1 MFIKAKGSP
10 PGAGRKP
17 RQWGRPGVAASLTAG
32 LGIMLTTTLAQADGS
47 WENPEQIRGAVAA
60 FVKAHLPGNAAQAHV
75 AVQGPAPGLR
85 FPACRQMRMGF
96 FGYSN
101 PYGNQTVAVTCTTPS
116 AWTIYIPVQLVMNQ
130 AVVVA
135 ARPLG
140 AGTVL
145 AADDLSII
153 RRNASNLA
161 GSAVVDP
168 QLAVGQVLRF
178 GVAAG
183 QPILASM
190 LDAPEVVHAGQ
201 EITLIA
207 EGDGVRI
214 STIAKAMENGR
225 PGQTILVRN
234 NSSGKVIRG
243 TVDQAGAVL
252 VPF

>member
-1 MFIKAKGSP
+1 MFIKAKRSP
-10 PGAGRKP
+10 PGAGRKLSP
-17 RQWGRPGVAASLTAG
+17 CGRPGVAASLAAG
-32 LGIMLTTTLAQADGS
+32 LGILLTAALAQADS
-47 WENPEQIRGAVAA
+47 PWENPEQIRGAVAA
-60 FVKAHLPGNAAQAHV
+60 FVKAHLPANAVQAQIV
-75 AVQGPAPGLR
+75 VQGPAAGLR
-85 FPACRQMRMGF
+85 FPACGRMRMGF
-96 FGYSN
+96 FGYGN
-101 PYGNQTVAVTCTTPS
+101 PYGSQTVAVSCTAPS
-116 AWTIYIPVQLVMNQ
+116 PWTIYIPVQLVMNQ

-153 RRNASNLA
+153 QRNASNLA
-161 GSAVVDP
+161 GSAVVNP

-243 TVDQAGAVL
+243 TVDRAGAVL

>member
-1 MFIKAKGSP
+1 VFIKAKRSP
-10 PGAGRKP
+10 PGAGRKLRP
-17 RQWGRPGVAASLTAG
+17 CGRPGVAASLAAG
-32 LGIMLTTTLAQADGS
+32 LGILLTAALAQADS
-47 WENPEQIRGAVAA
+47 PWENPEQIRGAVAA
-60 FVKAHLPGNAAQAHV
+60 FVKAHLPANAVQAQIV
-75 AVQGPAPGLR
+75 VQGPAAGLR
-85 FPACRQMRMGF
+85 FPACGRMRMGF
-96 FGYSN
+96 FGYGN
-101 PYGNQTVAVTCTTPS
+101 PYGSQTVAVSCTAPS
-116 AWTIYIPVQLVMNQ
+116 PWTIYIPVQLVMNQ

-153 RRNASNLA
+153 QRNASNLA
-161 GSAVVDP
+161 GSAVVNP

-243 TVDQAGAVL
+243 TVDRAGAVL

>member
-1 MFIKAKGSP
+1 MSSKDKTSP
-10 PGAGRKP
+10 TAFACM
-17 RQWGRPGVAASLTAG
+17 VAALGTMAG
-32 LGIMLTTTLAQADGS
+32 MPPAHADGP
-47 WENPEQIRGAVAA
+47 WENPEHIRGAVAA
-60 FVKAHLPGNAAQAHV
+60 FVKAHLPGNAAQAHIV
-75 AVQGPAPGLR
+75 VQGLAAGLH

-101 PYGNQTVAVTCTTPS
+101 PYGDQTVAVTCTTPS
-116 AWTIYIPVQLVMNQ
+116 AWTVYIPVQLVMNQ

-135 ARPLG
+135 ARPLA

-153 RRNASNLA
+153 QRNASNLA
-161 GSAVVDP
+161 GSAVVNP
-168 QLAVGQVLRF
+168 QMAMGQVLRF

-243 TVDQAGAVL
+243 TVNQAGAVL

>member
-1 MFIKAKGSP
+1 MSSKDKTSP
-10 PGAGRKP
+10 IAFACM
-17 RQWGRPGVAASLTAG
+17 VAA
-32 LGIMLTTTLAQADGS
+32 LGAMTGTPPAHADGP
-47 WENPEQIRGAVAA
+47 WENPGQIRGAVAA
-60 FVKAHLPGNAAQAHV
+60 FVKAHLPGNAAQAHIV
-75 AVQGPAPGLR
+75 VQGLAEGLH
-85 FPACRQMRMGF
+85 FPACKQMHMGF

-101 PYGNQTVAVTCTTPS
+101 PYGNQTVAVTCTAPS
-116 AWTIYIPVQLVMNQ
+116 AWTVYIPVQLVMNQ

-135 ARPLG
+135 ARPLA

-153 RRNASNLA
+153 QRNASNLA
-161 GSAVVDP
+161 ASAVVNP
-168 QLAVGQVLRF
+168 QMAVGQVLRF
-178 GVAAG
+178 GVGAG

-190 LDAPEVVHAGQ
+190 LDAPEIVHAGQ
-201 EITLIA
+201 EITLVA

>member
-1 MFIKAKGSP
+1 MSSKDKTSP
-10 PGAGRKP
+10 TAFACM
-17 RQWGRPGVAASLTAG
+17 VAALGAMTGPSLAH
-32 LGIMLTTTLAQADGS
+32 ADGP

-60 FVKAHLPGNAAQAHV
+60 FVKAHLPGNAAQAHIV
-75 AVQGPAPGLR
+75 VQGLAEGLH

-101 PYGNQTVAVTCTTPS
+101 PYGSQTVAVTCTAPS
-116 AWTIYIPVQLVMNQ
+116 VWTVYIPVQLVMNQ

-135 ARPLG
+135 ARPLA

-153 RRNASNLA
+153 QRNASNLA
-161 GSAVVDP
+161 SSAVVNP
-168 QLAVGQVLRF
+168 QIAVGQVLRF